1 MSNHF
6 KQKTWDKFTLFFS
19 ASFSQSYLNK
29 CYQKESITE
38 KDTKS
43 YENCYPFLYY
53 LEHSKTYYDQAAIAP
68 PSIQPILAFYGF
80 TQLLKACLL
89 TVDPVYPEST
99 SVLAHGVTTRKR
111 KKQQYEFLSDEIK
124 IQKHGLFTHFAEKMF
139 HMKHLD
145 GEKFSMRDLLKELP
159 EMSQP
164 FEFLTLTKNFKK
176 LDYQNGEY
184 HLPISILNRFHMTS
198 NRFNDYLKS
207 KVPMEIEL
215 KEGPTLSLLFD
226 GKLSCNNNAPFRK
239 DINSDSFMLSLN
251 KDSPC
256 YALPELIIHYLVLY
270 NLSMIARYETEWWSE
285 LIKSMANNDYPFIM
299 QFLTITLEK
308 GPYLI
313 LKWLTEDKFSND

>member
-1 MSNHF
+1 ML
-6 KQKTWDKFTLFFS
+6 KLFFS
-19 ASFSQSYLNK
+19 ASYSQSYLNK
-29 CYQKESITE
+29 CYQKESIAE
-38 KDTKS
+38 KDVKS
-43 YENCYPFLYY
+43 FENCYPFLYY

-68 PSIQPILAFYGF
+68 FSIQPILAFYGF
-80 TQLLKACLL
+80 IQLIKACLL

-124 IQKHGLFTHFAEKMF
+124 IQKHGLLTHFAEKMF

-159 EMSQP
+159 EMNQS
-164 FEFLTLTKNFKK
+164 FEFLTINKNFQKM
-176 LDYQNGEY
+176 DYIMGEY
-184 HLPISILNRFHMTS
+184 HLPISVLNQFHMTS
-198 NRFNDYLKS
+198 NRFNDFLKS
-207 KVPMEIEL
+207 KIPFDIDL
-215 KEGPTLSLLFD
+215 KEGQTLSLLFD
-226 GKLSCNNNAPFRK
+226 KKLSCNTNAPFRK
-239 DINSDSFMLSLN
+239 DIKNDSFMLSLN

-256 YALPELIIHYLVLY
+256 YVMPELIIHYLILY

-285 LIKSMANNDYPFIM
+285 LLKSMANNDYPFIM

-313 LKWLTEDKFSND
+313 LKWLTEDKFLTE